1 MEKNIIISSS
11 CRFQTSPYICIY
23 SKTTDYLTTEYGV
36 SLYETTDYETT
47 KYDYETTDY
56 ETTDYEE
63 ATDKTIERGWEWED
77 KGMPGMGIDVLTTTT
92 TTTGRMLLSAP
103 APDGGKGS
111 ENILSIGLGTGG

>member
-1 MEKNIIISSS
+1 MGY
-11 CRFQTSPYICIY
+11 P
-23 SKTTDYLTTEYGV
+23 
-36 SLYETTDYETT
+36 YETTDYETT

-56 ETTDYEE
+56 EE
-63 ATDKTIERGWEWED
+63 ATDKTIEREWEWED

-92 TTTGRMLLSAP
+92 TTTGRMVLSVP